1 MIPSTSIIHSRLN
14 EQKKIE
20 KCYQIFLKCKN
31 IETREKCYLKFIN
44 CRKTVNKLK
53 ST

>member
-1 MIPSTSIIHSRLN
+1 MIPSTSIIHSRLI

-31 IETREKCYLKFIN
+31 SQSEKKCFRKFIT
-44 CRKTVNKLK
+44 CRKTGNNLK
-53 ST
+53 DI

>member
-14 EQKKIE
+14 DQKKIE

-31 IETREKCYLKFIN
+31 SQNEKKCFRKFIT
-44 CRKTVNKLK
+44 CRKTGNNLK
-53 ST
+53 DI